1 MSTFVVRRQRGRPTR
16 SVRATALLGVVISLL
31 VSTAL
36 VTSCSSTPREFSGLR
51 RSEPLDVSMVSLP
64 DVTLRT
70 GVDRMTLRA
79 PESEWLTVSFGYT
92 QCPDVCPTTLSDWRA
107 ALRTLSPR
115 DRERFTYV
123 FITVDPQRDS
133 ARILNNYVGSFVD
146 RFRVLR
152 TADFDELRRAQEP
165 FLATSSVDVNDDGA
179 TVVSHTATTYVVD
192 DAGRVVLEW
201 LFGSGSNVMAADA
214 QLLISNHTTTKG
226 RDT

>member
-1 MSTFVVRRQRGRPTR
+1 MSTFVVRRQRGRRTR
-16 SVRATALLGVVISLL
+16 SVRVVALLVVSF
-31 VSTAL
+31 VVMSACAA
-36 VTSCSSTPREFSGLR
+36 SPREFSGLR
-51 RSEPLDVSMVSLP
+51 RSDPLDVSMVSLP
-64 DVTLRT
+64 NVTLGT

-79 PESEWLTVSFGYT
+79 PESQWLAVSFGYT

-152 TADFDELRRAQEP
+152 TADVDELRRAEEP

-192 DAGRVVLEW
+192 ETGRVVLEW
-201 LFGSGSNVMAADA
+201 PFGIGSNVMAADA
-214 QLLISNHTTTKG
+214 QLLISNQTKKG

>member
-1 MSTFVVRRQRGRPTR
+1 MSTFVVRREHGQRTR
-16 SVRATALLGVVISLL
+16 SAHVVALLGLVVSAVIS
-31 VSTAL
+31 A
-36 VTSCSSTPREFSGLR
+36 CAASSREFAGLR
-51 RSEPLDVSMVSLP
+51 RSDPLDVSTVSLP
-64 DVTLRT
+64 DVTVRT
-70 GVDRMTLRA
+70 GTDRMTLRA
-79 PESEWLTVSFGYT
+79 PDSEWLAVSFGYT

-115 DRERFTYV
+115 ERERFTYV

-152 TADFDELRRAQEP
+152 TADLDELRRAEEP

-179 TVVSHTATTYVVD
+179 IVVSHTATTYVVD

-201 LFGSGSNVMAADA
+201 PFGSGSDVMAADA
-214 QLLISNHTTTKG
+214 RLLISNHKEKG